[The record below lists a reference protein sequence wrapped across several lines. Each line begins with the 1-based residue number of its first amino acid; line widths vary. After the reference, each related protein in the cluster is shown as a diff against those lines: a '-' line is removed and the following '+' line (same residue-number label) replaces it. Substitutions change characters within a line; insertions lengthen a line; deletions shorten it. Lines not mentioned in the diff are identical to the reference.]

1 MRRQGDVRPNVL
13 QTLPFADYDNRIRT
27 ELRAEAI
34 LGVDQWLI
42 LQAAR
47 LSPYIRDVVSV
58 YGEVLLTLA
67 GLGLKQ
73 REKSSVDGHGGPFRR
88 LAWTGATP
96 RPPHR
101 M

>member
-67 GLGLKQ
+67 GLGGDDRDDLDHTACPGSYV
-73 REKSSVDGHGGPFRR
+73 REPAG
-88 LAWTGATP
+88 
-96 RPPHR
+96 
-101 M
+101 